1 MYCIKCGVELA
12 DSEQICPLC
21 GLKVYHPEMPKPKNI
36 EYPYPKFERINE
48 QVSRFGLMMVLTVIF
63 LLPILLT
70 LICDI
75 SINHTV
81 SWSGYVIGGILTAYV
96 IFILPIWFRRPNPV
110 IFVPVGFATV
120 ALYVLYIDLVNAG
133 GWFLFFAFPLI
144 AGIGLIVT
152 AVVTLMKYLPK
163 GGLYVFGGAF
173 IAFGGFTVLID
184 HLVNVTF
191 HTGRGIFWAWYPLT
205 VFSVLGL
212 FLIFVAICR
221 PLRESLKKK
230 FFI

>member
-12 DSEQICPLC
+12 DSEKICPLC
-21 GLKVYHPEMPKPKNI
+21 GLTVYHPELKTPKNI

-70 LICDI
+70 LICDL

-81 SWSGYVIGGILTAYV
+81 TWSGYVVGGIVTAYV
-96 IFILPIWFRRPNPV
+96 VLILPLWFHRPNPV
-110 IFVPVGFATV
+110 IFTPVNFVTIALFV
-120 ALYVLYIDLVNAG
+120 LYVDLVNHG
-133 GWFLFFAFPLI
+133 GWFLSFAFPLI
-144 AGIGLIVT
+144 TGIGLIVT
-152 AVVTLMKYLPK
+152 AVVTLMKYIPK
-163 GGLYVFGGAF
+163 GAVYIIGGAF
-173 IAFGGFTVLID
+173 ISFGGFLVLID
-184 HLVNVTF
+184 HLINVTF
-191 HTGRGIFWAWYPLT
+191 HTGRGLFWSWYPLT
-205 VFSVLGL
+205 VFAVIGL

>member
-12 DSEQICPLC
+12 DSEKVCPLC
-21 GLKVYHPEMPKPKNI
+21 GLKVYHPDIPKPKNI

-81 SWSGYVIGGILTAYV
+81 SWSGYVVGGIVTAYV
-96 IFILPIWFRRPNPV
+96 IFILPLWFRRPNPV
-110 IFVPVGFATV
+110 IFVPVDFAAI
-120 ALYVLYIDLVNAG
+120 ALFVLYADLVNRG
-133 GWFLFFAFPLI
+133 GWFLTFAFPLI
-144 AGIGLIVT
+144 TGIGIIVT
-152 AVVTLMKYLPK
+152 AVVTLMKYIPK
-163 GGLYVFGGAF
+163 GALYVIGGSF
-173 IAFGGFTVLID
+173 IAFGLFTVLID
-184 HLVNVTF
+184 HLVNITF
-191 HTGRGIFWAWYPLT
+191 NTGRGIFWAWFPLT
-205 VFSVLGL
+205 VLGVIGL
-212 FLIFVAICR
+212 FLIFIAICK

>member
-12 DSEQICPLC
+12 DSEPICPLC
-21 GLKVYHPEMPKPKNI
+21 GLKVYHPQLTKPKNI

-48 QVSRFGLMMVLTVIF
+48 QVNRFGLMMVLTVIF

-70 LICDI
+70 IICDI

-81 SWSGYVIGGILTAYV
+81 SWSGYVIGGIVTGYV
-96 IFILPIWFRRPNPV
+96 IFILPLWFRRPNPV
-110 IFVPVGFATV
+110 IFVPVDFATI
-120 ALYVLYIDLVNAG
+120 ALYVLYIDLVNSG
-133 GWFLFFAFPLI
+133 GWFLFFALPLI
-144 AGIGLIVT
+144 SGIGLIVT

-163 GGLYVFGGAF
+163 AGLYIIGGSF

-205 VFSVLGL
+205 VFAVLGL
-212 FLIFVAICR
+212 FLIFVAICK

>member
-12 DSEQICPLC
+12 DSEKLCPLC
-21 GLKVYHPEMPKPKNI
+21 GLKVYHPEIEKPKNI

-48 QVSRFGLMMVLTVIF
+48 QVSRFGIMMVLTIIF

-81 SWSGYVIGGILTAYV
+81 SWSGYVVGGIVTAYV
-96 IFILPIWFRRPNPV
+96 IFILPLWFRRPNPV
-110 IFVPVGFATV
+110 IFVPVDFATIG
-120 ALYVLYIDLVNAG
+120 AFVLYIDLVNRG

-144 AGIGLIVT
+144 TGIGLIVT
-152 AVVTLMKYLPK
+152 AVVTLMKYIPK
-163 GGLYVFGGAF
+163 GALYIIGGAF
-173 IAFGGFTVLID
+173 ITFGAFTVLID
-184 HLVNVTF
+184 HLVNITF
-191 HTGRGIFWAWYPLT
+191 NTGRGIFWAWYPLT
-205 VFSVLGL
+205 VFVVLGL
-212 FLIFVAICR
+212 LLIFIAICK
-221 PLRESLKKK
+221 PLRETLKRK